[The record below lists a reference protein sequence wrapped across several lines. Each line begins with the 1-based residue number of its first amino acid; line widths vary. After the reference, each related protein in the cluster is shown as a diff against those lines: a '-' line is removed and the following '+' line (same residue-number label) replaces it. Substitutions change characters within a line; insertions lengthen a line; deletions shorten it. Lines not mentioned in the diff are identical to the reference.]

1 MKNKISK
8 EFIIGISVI
17 VTILILIFGIDY
29 LKGINLFTPAN
40 FYEVY
45 YDNVSDLTVSSPVS
59 VNGYKVGQVRDI
71 EIDYNRPGK
80 VKVTL
85 ALDKKLRLPQGTV
98 AEMGQTLLSGAFI
111 NLKMGEGK
119 EYLPVGSTVPSIS
132 DNDLM
137 SAVQNELMPKING
150 ILPKVDS
157 LIHNLNQLAA
167 NPALSTS
174 ISRLDGITNDF
185 SSVARSL
192 NGTMGTL
199 NGKLPLILN
208 NVGKATVS
216 LDTITGNLSELSA
229 QLKTLPL
236 QPTMENIEVITNNLS
251 AFSAQLNDKNSSLGK
266 LTSDPELY
274 NRLNTVAAD
283 IDSLIVDIKKNP
295 KRYISIKLL

>member
-8 EFIIGISVI
+8 EFIIGLSVI
-17 VTILILIFGIDY
+17 VTILILVFGIDY
-29 LKGINLFTPAN
+29 LKGINLFTPSN

-59 VNGYKVGQVRDI
+59 VNGYKVGQVREI
-71 EIDYNRPGK
+71 QIDYTKPGK
-80 VKVTL
+80 VKVIL
-85 ALDKKLRLPQGTV
+85 ALDKKLRLPEGTV

-119 EYLPVGSTVPSIS
+119 EYIPVGGTVPTIS

-137 SAVQNELMPKING
+137 AALQNELLPKING

-157 LIHNLNQLAA
+157 LLYNLNQLVAD
-167 NPALSTS
+167 PALAAS
-174 ISRLDGITNDF
+174 IGRLDGITSDF
-185 SSVARSL
+185 SMVAHNL
-192 NGTMGTL
+192 NGTMTTL
-199 NGKLPLILN
+199 NCKMPLILN
-208 NVGKATVS
+208 NVGKASVS

-236 QPTMENIEVITNNLS
+236 QPTMENIETITNNLS
-251 AFSAQLNDKNSSLGK
+251 TFSAQLNDKNSSLGR

-274 NRLNTVAAD
+274 NRLNTMAAD